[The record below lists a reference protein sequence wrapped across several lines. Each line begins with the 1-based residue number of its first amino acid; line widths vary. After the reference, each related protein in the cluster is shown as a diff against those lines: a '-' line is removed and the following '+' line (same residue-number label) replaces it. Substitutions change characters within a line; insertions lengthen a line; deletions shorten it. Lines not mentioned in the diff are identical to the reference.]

1 MSDKRRFEEI
11 IGEIRELLD
20 EALDLVP
27 EGYSRSRAASYWY
40 AHMIVNVTDDH
51 DYMGGCMVGMQ
62 DTLEDFDEI
71 DEEEEEESTGDF
83 VPLLHMTQSD
93 LEENQLYEED

>member
-1 MSDKRRFEEI
+1 MSSDKQRFEEI
-11 IGEIRELLD
+11 IGEIRELLN
-20 EALDLVP
+20 EALGLVP

-40 AHMIVNVTDDH
+40 AHMIINVTDDH

-71 DEEEEEESTGDF
+71 DEEEKEDYDHEAGR
-83 VPLLHMTQSD
+83 PAHMCD
-93 LEENQLYEED
+93 EDWN